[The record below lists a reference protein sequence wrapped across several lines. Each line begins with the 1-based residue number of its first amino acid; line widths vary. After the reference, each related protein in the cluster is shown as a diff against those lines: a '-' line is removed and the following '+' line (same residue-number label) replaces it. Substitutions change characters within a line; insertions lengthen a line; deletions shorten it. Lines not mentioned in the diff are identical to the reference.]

1 MTKAQAVYERVE
13 ALVASGSTKADAFKR
28 IAEETD
34 QKVNSVRGAY
44 YQHTKKLGG
53 TARSRTKRE
62 TTPTDAVEGA
72 KALLQRSIDSIDDE
86 IEAAK
91 ERAEEAKAEYEN
103 LRKSAGDRKTA
114 IAAKIDALE
123 KA

>member
-1 MTKAQAVYERVE
+1 MTKAQEVYERVE
-13 ALVASGSTKADAFKR
+13 ALVAGGSTKANAFKQ

-53 TARSRTKRE
+53 TARSRTRRE
-62 TTPTDAVEGA
+62 TTPTDAVESA

-91 ERAEEAKAEYEN
+91 ERAEEAQAEYES
-103 LRKSAGDRKTA
+103 LRESAEERKTA
-114 IAAKIDALE
+114 IADKIDAL
-123 KA
+123 AA